1 MVHMDQDLNFGS
13 SALTYW
19 GGTGNDQLTAVSMRG
34 AEVYVAGS
42 SDADIGAL
50 TKLGAKDG
58 FVARLNAAT
67 GAQEWARRF
76 TGKDGEVAPSAIS
89 VGRGSASVLD
99 RLGLPQGA
107 IDYTGSQRITAGSSA
122 RVGDHFYVKAGAN
135 GRETAIT
142 VEADDTLKTL
152 AAKVNRA
159 LSFYGT
165 ARVARD
171 ARQGVEGGFT
181 SAERLQISARND
193 RSAIYVR
200 AGDGSRDL
208 LRTLGLEEGVARL
221 LTRDRKGQEIA
232 PPNGKTYGLKLAH
245 DLAID
250 SPVAVKRTLKE
261 FEDAMV
267 IIQSVYRDL
276 SNPGGRPEIKPIG
289 QAPAHLKAQLA
300 NYQAGLA
307 RLGGGL

>member
-1 MVHMDQDLNFGS
+1 
-13 SALTYW
+13 
-19 GGTGNDQLTAVSMRG
+19 
-34 AEVYVAGS
+34 
-42 SDADIGAL
+42 
-50 TKLGAKDG
+50 
-58 FVARLNAAT
+58 
-67 GAQEWARRF
+67 
-76 TGKDGEVAPSAIS
+76 
-89 VGRGSASVLD
+89 
-99 RLGLPQGA
+99 
-107 IDYTGSQRITAGSSA
+107 
-122 RVGDHFYVKAGAN
+122 
-135 GRETAIT
+135 
-142 VEADDTLKTL
+142 
-152 AAKVNRA
+152 
-159 LSFYGT
+159 
-165 ARVARD
+165 VARD

-276 SNPGGRPEIKPIG
+276 SNPGGRPEVKPIG